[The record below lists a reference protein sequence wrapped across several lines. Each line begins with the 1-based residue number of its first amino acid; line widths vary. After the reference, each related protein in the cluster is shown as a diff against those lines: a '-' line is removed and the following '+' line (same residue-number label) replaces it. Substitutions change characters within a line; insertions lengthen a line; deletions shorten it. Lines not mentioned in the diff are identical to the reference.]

1 MGHCVVTQ
9 CSLVYFGISVI
20 SDIFDIMGSFPTF
33 LLLVLLTW
41 TAQQSLCKPAMTGG
55 DYQYAKESGEYPEES
70 GEYPEDSGEY
80 PEESGEYPEESGE
93 YHEESGEYPE
103 DSGEYPEDSGEYPDE
118 SGEYPEEATTVI
130 PKRFKRNPKGLGCCF
145 TMRENCPRWQR
156 QCDDWRG

>member
-1 MGHCVVTQ
+1 
-9 CSLVYFGISVI
+9 
-20 SDIFDIMGSFPTF
+20 MGSFPTF

-41 TAQQSLCKPAMTGG
+41 TAQQSLCKPAVTGG
-55 DYQYAKESGEYPEES
+55 DYQYPEESGEYPEGS

-93 YHEESGEYPE
+93 Y
-103 DSGEYPEDSGEYPDE
+103 PEDSGEYPDKSE
-118 SGEYPEEATTVI
+118 EYPEGATTVI
-130 PKRFKRNPKGLGCCF
+130 PERFKRNPRGLGCCF